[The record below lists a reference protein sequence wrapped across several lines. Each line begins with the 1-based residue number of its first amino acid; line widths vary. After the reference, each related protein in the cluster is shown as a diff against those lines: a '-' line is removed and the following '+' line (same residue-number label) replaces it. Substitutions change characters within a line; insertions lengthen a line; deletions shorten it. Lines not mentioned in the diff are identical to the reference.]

1 MIAASARSCRHAEFA
16 ACPATWRRVFCFS
29 TGVLLKRTQ
38 PVDPAPPSSGV
49 ANALRPGKKRVRNEP
64 LLFAPAAASLRA
76 PPPVKGSRFR
86 FSHHEPRTGLEPDV
100 KPASASLI
108 RPQVLE
114 DPGVTTVLVASAIA
128 HALLIGLLLLE
139 GARHA
144 RGLPEGIEQP
154 QVEMMFAPPSRSGMA
169 GPHEDKPGGEEK
181 PSQSHDAPS
190 ASSPEQQQEQ
200 QPDQA
205 ESTPTPAVPTP
216 TPPAAPPVPEGPST
230 ELPKTQTDRPVS
242 PGIAK
247 SGRQTQTRAHS
258 HRSSRR
264 PTTRQSDNPFANMTT
279 LDFGEAPSTPRRQRG
294 RRGGSGAPIDMS
306 LGPLSTNG
314 QINAPFMTR
323 NSIRGVSDDY
333 GSEIDR
339 WIRAHLYYPED
350 AIKNGEDGPSSV
362 HVVLD
367 RDGRVKSVRLTGQS
381 GSYSL
386 DAATTGMFQGAHLP
400 PVPPDMKGDHFDIDL
415 TINYI
420 LIRR

>member
-1 MIAASARSCRHAEFA
+1 MSALPGHVA
-16 ACPATWRRVFCFS
+16 ACVLILA
-29 TGVLLKRTQ
+29 GVLLKRTR
-38 PVDPAPPSSGV
+38 PVDPAPPSSG
-49 ANALRPGKKRVRNEP
+49 AAPMPRPDRKRARNEP
-64 LLFAPAAASLRA
+64 LLYAPTAKSMRALPPMRGTRA
-76 PPPVKGSRFR
+76 PLT
-86 FSHHEPRTGLEPDV
+86 HYEPKTGLEPDL
-100 KPASASLI
+100 KPAGASLI
-108 RPQVLE
+108 RPQILE
-114 DPGVTTVLVASAIA
+114 DQGVVTVLIASAIA
-128 HALLIGLLLLE
+128 HAIILGLLIYE

-190 ASSPEQQQEQ
+190 ASSPEKEQEQ
-200 QPDQA
+200 QPDEA

-216 TPPAAPPVPEGPST
+216 TPPAAPPVPDGPST
-230 ELPKTQTDRPVS
+230 EIPKTQTDRPVS

-247 SGRQTQTRAHS
+247 SGTKTQTRAHS

-264 PTTRQSDNPFANMTT
+264 PTTKQSDNPFANMTT

-367 RDGRVKSVRLTGQS
+367 RTGRVKSVRLTGQS

>member
-1 MIAASARSCRHAEFA
+1 MA
-16 ACPATWRRVFCFS
+16 
-29 TGVLLKRTQ
+29 
-38 PVDPAPPSSGV
+38 PAP
-49 ANALRPGKKRVRNEP
+49 RPDQKRVRNEP
-64 LLFAPAAASLRA
+64 LLFASAEEQTRA
-76 PPPVKGSRFR
+76 LPSMTRSRARLGHYEPKIGSEPPVR
-86 FSHHEPRTGLEPDV
+86 
-100 KPASASLI
+100 PAGASLI
-108 RPQVLE
+108 RPQTLE
-114 DPGVTTVLVASAIA
+114 DSGVTTVLIVSAIA
-128 HALLIGLLLLE
+128 HAVLIALLIYE
-139 GARHA
+139 SAHHA
-144 RGLPEGIEQP
+144 RGLSEGIEQP
-154 QVEMMFAPPSRSGMA
+154 QIEMMFAPPSKSGMA
-169 GPHEDKPGGEEK
+169 GPHEEKPGGPEK
-181 PSQSHDAPS
+181 PSTSHDSSS
-190 ASSPEQQQEQ
+190 ASTPDTQQEQ
-200 QPDQA
+200 QPDEE
-205 ESTPTPAVPTP
+205 ESTPTPAPPTP

-242 PGIAK
+242 PGIPK
-247 SGRQTQTRAHS
+247 SGRHSQTHAHS
-258 HRSSRR
+258 HRSSKR
-264 PTTRQSDNPFANMTT
+264 PTPKQSDNPFANMTT
-279 LDFGEAPSTPRRQRG
+279 LDFSEAPSTPRRQRG

-367 RDGRVKSVRLTGQS
+367 RSGRVKSVRLTGQS

-386 DAATTGMFQGAHLP
+386 DAATTGMFQGAQLP

>member
-1 MIAASARSCRHAEFA
+1 MPPMAGTRAKLSHYEPKTDAE
-16 ACPATWRRVFCFS
+16 PA
-29 TGVLLKRTQ
+29 
-38 PVDPAPPSSGV
+38 
-49 ANALRPGKKRVRNEP
+49 
-64 LLFAPAAASLRA
+64 
-76 PPPVKGSRFR
+76 
-86 FSHHEPRTGLEPDV
+86 V
-100 KPASASLI
+100 KPAGASLI
-108 RPQVLE
+108 RPQILE
-114 DPGVTTVLVASAIA
+114 DSGVTTVLIASAIA
-128 HALLIGLLLLE
+128 HALLIAMLIYE
-139 GARHA
+139 SAHHA
-144 RGLPEGIEQP
+144 HGLPNGMEQP
-154 QVEMMFAPPSRSGMA
+154 QVEMMFAPPSQSGMA

-181 PSQSHDAPS
+181 PSTSHDSPS
-190 ASSPEQQQEQ
+190 ASSQETQQEQ
-200 QPDQA
+200 QPDEQ
-205 ESTPTPAVPTP
+205 ESTPTPATPTP

-230 ELPKTQTDRPVS
+230 EIPKTQTDRPVS

-247 SGRQTQTRAHS
+247 SGRQSQTRAHS

-264 PTTRQSDNPFANMTT
+264 PTPKQSDNPFANMTT

-367 RDGRVKSVRLTGQS
+367 RTGRVKSVRLTGQS

-386 DAATTGMFQGAHLP
+386 DAATTGMFQGARLP

>member
-1 MIAASARSCRHAEFA
+1 MPDRVAKQVPCLPAQVV
-16 ACPATWRRVFCFS
+16 ACVLILA
-29 TGVLLKRTQ
+29 GVLLKRTL
-38 PVDPAPPSSGV
+38 PVDPAPPPSGAV
-49 ANALRPGKKRVRNEP
+49 HGPRPDRKRARNEP
-64 LLFAPAAASLRA
+64 LLFAPAARSTRALPPMRGSRA
-76 PPPVKGSRFR
+76 PLT
-86 FSHHEPRTGLEPDV
+86 HYEPRTGLEPDL
-100 KPASASLI
+100 KPAGTSLI

-114 DPGVTTVLVASAIA
+114 DPGVITVLVVSAVA
-128 HALLIGLLLLE
+128 HALLLGLLIYE

-144 RGLPEGIEQP
+144 RGLPQGIDQP

-181 PSQSHDAPS
+181 PSESHDAPS
-190 ASSPEQQQEQ
+190 ASSPDKEQEQ
-200 QPDQA
+200 QSDEE
-205 ESTPTPAVPTP
+205 ESVPTPAPPTP
-216 TPPAAPPVPEGPST
+216 TPPASPPIPDGPST
-230 ELPKTQTDRPVS
+230 EIPKTRTDRPVS

-247 SGRQTQTRAHS
+247 SGTKSQTHAHS

-264 PTTRQSDNPFANMTT
+264 PTAKQSDNPFANMTT

-367 RDGRVKSVRLTGQS
+367 RNGRVKSVRLTGQS

-386 DAATTGMFQGAHLP
+386 DAATTGMFQGAQLP

>member
-1 MIAASARSCRHAEFA
+1 M
-16 ACPATWRRVFCFS
+16 
-29 TGVLLKRTQ
+29 
-38 PVDPAPPSSGV
+38 
-49 ANALRPGKKRVRNEP
+49 
-64 LLFAPAAASLRA
+64 LFAPAALKTRALPPMAGTRAKLSHYEPKTASE
-76 PPPVKGSRFR
+76 PPVK
-86 FSHHEPRTGLEPDV
+86 
-100 KPASASLI
+100 PAGASLI

-114 DPGVTTVLVASAIA
+114 DSGVTTVLIASAIA
-128 HALLIGLLLLE
+128 HALLIGLLIYE
-139 GARHA
+139 SARHA
-144 RGLPEGIEQP
+144 HGEPNGMEQP
-154 QVEMMFAPPSRSGMA
+154 QVEMMFAPPTKSGMA

-181 PSQSHDAPS
+181 PSTSHDAPS
-190 ASSPEQQQEQ
+190 ASSQDTQQEQ
-200 QPDQA
+200 QPDEQ

-216 TPPAAPPVPEGPST
+216 TAPSAPPVPDGPST
-230 ELPKTQTDRPVS
+230 ELTKTQTERPVS
-242 PGIAK
+242 PGIPK
-247 SGRQTQTRAHS
+247 SGKQSQTHAHS

-264 PTTRQSDNPFANMTT
+264 PTPKQSDNPFANMTT
-279 LDFGEAPSTPRRQRG
+279 LDFGEAPSAPRRQRG

-323 NSIRGVSDDY
+323 NTIKGVSDDY

-367 RDGRVKSVRLTGQS
+367 RTGRVKSVRLTGQS

-386 DAATTGMFQGAHLP
+386 DAATTGMFQGARLP